1 MIILNF
7 KTYPQATTGGFKLVK
22 IAEKV
27 SKEYEVPIIL
37 CVQATDIF
45 KFSQI
50 TDLPIYAQ
58 HMDPIEPGRNT
69 GFISP
74 LAIIENGASGVLLN
88 HSEHRLAQ
96 KVLSKSIAIAKKY
109 KLSTLVCAETPEEA
123 AQIDTFEPDF
133 IALED
138 PILIGGDVSI
148 VNNLKGRNQVK
159 KFIAQKLKATPL
171 IGAGIKTKI
180 DISTS
185 LKLKAKGVL
194 LASGFVKAEDP
205 LQELSQ
211 LAQGFKK

>member
-7 KTYPQATTGGFKLVK
+7 KTYPQATTNGFKLVK

-27 SKEYEVPIIL
+27 NKEYQIPIIL

-58 HMDPIEPGRNT
+58 HMDAIEPGRNT

-74 LAIIENGASGVLLN
+74 LAIIENGGSGVLLN
-88 HSEHRLAQ
+88 HSEHRLA
-96 KVLSKSIAIAKKY
+96 KTTLLKSITIAKKY

-123 AQIDTFEPDF
+123 SQIDKLEPDF

-148 VNNLKGRNQVK
+148 VDNIKGKNQVK
-159 KFIAQKLKATPL
+159 KFIKQNLKAIPL
-171 IGAGIKTKI
+171 IGAGIKTQQ
-180 DISTS
+180 DIITS

-205 LQELSQ
+205 LEELSQ